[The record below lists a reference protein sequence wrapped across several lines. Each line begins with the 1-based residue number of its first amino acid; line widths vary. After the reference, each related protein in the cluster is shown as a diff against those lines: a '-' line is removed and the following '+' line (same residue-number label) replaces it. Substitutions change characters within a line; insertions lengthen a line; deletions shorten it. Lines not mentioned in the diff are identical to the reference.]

1 MDVRPA
7 TRGDIPIC
15 RSAARAHPALATA
28 EDSPGLRDSLIRQIV
43 P

>member
-7 TRGDIPIC
+7 TRGDIP
-15 RSAARAHPALATA
+15 AAPALSTA
-28 EDSPGLRDSLIRQIV
+28 EHLPGLRDSLIRQIV